1 LGGERAPRC
10 RGDVR
15 ARFGHA
21 GCSVKHFACQWA
33 ENRAHA
39 FDVNVLRA
47 KVVMSG
53 AAFLRLTG
61 EGVLPGRV
69 VLGKARCGARYR
81 RIAVKAE

>member
-1 LGGERAPRC
+1 MGDERALRY

-39 FDVNVLRA
+39 FDVYVLRA

-53 AAFLRLTG
+53 AAFL
-61 EGVLPGRV
+61 
-69 VLGKARCGARYR
+69 
-81 RIAVKAE
+81 